1 MKKGIAILFML
12 SILFLSM
19 GKSTYA
25 YSETGHSD
33 FRTIEFVKSDAKL
46 LKKYSDREIEECYG
60 KITRKSFGWSTHYLN
75 MEEEATYVG
84 VTIFSRANSTSAP
97 ITFDYSLKDV
107 TFSEVSVTV
116 SGSVSAKISGSIKKV
131 TLGLSSDVSA
141 KKTTES
147 SNQTELKTSQNFVIQ
162 PGKKLT
168 MVITGVCYVT
178 TGVSIYRFLG
188 IKFQKGA
195 WEKIDV
201 DTIVYE
207 VREESI

>member
-1 MKKGIAILFML
+1 MKKLILGL
-12 SILFLSM
+12 LFLSIIFLSI
-19 GKSTYA
+19 GRIGNA

-33 FRTIEFVKSDAKL
+33 FRKIEFVSSSPKL
-46 LKKYSDREIEECYG
+46 LKHYSDSEIE
-60 KITRKSFGWSTHYLN
+60 KIYKGMSKKTFGWSTHYLN

-84 VTIFSRANSTSAP
+84 LTIFSRANSTSAP

-131 TLGLSSDVSA
+131 TLGLSGDVSA

-178 TGVSIYRFLG
+178 TGVSVYRFLG
-188 IKFQKGA
+188 IRFQKGA

-201 DTIVYE
+201 DTIIYE
-207 VREESI
+207 VKEETI

>member
-1 MKKGIAILFML
+1 M
-12 SILFLSM
+12 SS
-19 GKSTYA
+19 SP
-25 YSETGHSD
+25 
-33 FRTIEFVKSDAKL
+33 KL
-46 LKKYSDREIEECYG
+46 LKHYSDSEIE
-60 KITRKSFGWSTHYLN
+60 KIYKGMSKKTFGWSTHYLN

-84 VTIFSRANSTSAP
+84 LTIFSRANSTSAP

-131 TLGLSSDVSA
+131 TLGLSGDVSA

-178 TGVSIYRFLG
+178 TGVSVYRFLG
-188 IKFQKGA
+188 IRFQKGA

-201 DTIVYE
+201 DTIIYE
-207 VREESI
+207 VKEETI

>member
-1 MKKGIAILFML
+1 MKKLILGL
-12 SILFLSM
+12 LFLSIFFLSL
-19 GKSTYA
+19 GKTGNA

-33 FRTIEFVKSDAKL
+33 FRKIEFVSAKPRL
-46 LKKYSDREIEECYG
+46 LKNYSDSEINKYYKEMS
-60 KITRKSFGWSTHYLN
+60 KKTFGWSTHYLN

-84 VTIFSRANSTSAP
+84 LTIFSRANSTSLP

-131 TLGLSSDVSA
+131 TLGLSGDVNA
-141 KKTTES
+141 KRTTES
-147 SNQTELKTSQNFVIQ
+147 SSQTELKTSQNFVIQ

-178 TGVSIYRFLG
+178 TGVSVYRFFG
-188 IKFQKGA
+188 IRFQKGA

-207 VREESI
+207 VREETI

>member
-1 MKKGIAILFML
+1 MKKLILGLLFL
-12 SILFLSM
+12 SILFLTL
-19 GKSTYA
+19 GKTGNA

-33 FRTIEFVKSDAKL
+33 FRKIEFVSSGRRL
-46 LKKYSDREIEECYG
+46 LKNYSDSEIDKCYKG
-60 KITRKSFGWSTHYLN
+60 MSKKTFGWSTHYLN

-84 VTIFSRANSTSAP
+84 LTIFSRANSTSLP

-131 TLGLSSDVSA
+131 TLGLSGDASA
-141 KKTTES
+141 KRTTES
-147 SNQTELKTSQNFVIQ
+147 SSQTELKTSQNFVIQ

-168 MVITGVCYVT
+168 MVITGICYIT
-178 TGVSIYRFLG
+178 TGVSVYRFLG
-188 IKFQKGA
+188 IRFQKGA

-207 VREESI
+207 VREEVI

>member
-1 MKKGIAILFML
+1 MKKLIFGLFIL
-12 SILFLSM
+12 SIVFLSI
-19 GKSTYA
+19 GKTGYA

-33 FRTIEFVKSDAKL
+33 FRKIEFVSGNNKL
-46 LKKYSDREIEECYG
+46 LKYYSDSDID
-60 KITRKSFGWSTHYLN
+60 KIYKEMSKKTFGWSTHYLN

-97 ITFDYSLKDV
+97 ISFDYSLKDV

-131 TLGLSSDVSA
+131 TLGLSGDASA

-147 SNQTELKTSQNFVIQ
+147 SNQTELKTSQNFIIQ
-162 PGKKLT
+162 LGKKLT
-168 MVITGVCYVT
+168 MTITGVCYVT
-178 TGVSIYRFLG
+178 TGVSVYRFLG
-188 IKFQKGA
+188 MRFKKGA

-201 DTIVYE
+201 DTIIYE
-207 VREESI
+207 VKEEVI

>member
-1 MKKGIAILFML
+1 MRL
-12 SILFLSM
+12 LFLSIIFLSI
-19 GKSTYA
+19 GRIGNA

-33 FRTIEFVKSDAKL
+33 FRKIEFVSSSPKL
-46 LKKYSDREIEECYG
+46 LKHYSDSEIE
-60 KITRKSFGWSTHYLN
+60 KIYKGMSKKTFGWSTHYLN

-84 VTIFSRANSTSAP
+84 LTIFSRANSTSAP

-131 TLGLSSDVSA
+131 TLGLSGDVSA

-178 TGVSIYRFLG
+178 TGVSVYRFLG
-188 IKFQKGA
+188 IKFRKGT
-195 WEKIDV
+195 WERIDV
-201 DTIVYE
+201 DTIIYE
-207 VREESI
+207 VREEAI